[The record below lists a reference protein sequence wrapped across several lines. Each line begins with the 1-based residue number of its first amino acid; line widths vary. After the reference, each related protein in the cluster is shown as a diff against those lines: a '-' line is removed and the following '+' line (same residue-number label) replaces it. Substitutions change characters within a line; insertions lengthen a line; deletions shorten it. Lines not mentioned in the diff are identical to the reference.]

1 MSYTPTI
8 YRHHGGI
15 LMAILALLVAGLWV
29 ANLFV
34 GSVSIPSAE
43 VWNILWGGNA
53 SVESWQYIVIE
64 SRIPQAVTAL
74 LAGAALAVA
83 GLLLQTAFNNPLA
96 GPSILG
102 IDTGASLG
110 VAVVMLASNMLH
122 IANGMSGGIAAV
134 GGAFVGATAIMAVI
148 LFFSTFV
155 RDNLMLLIIGIMVG
169 YLASSLISLL
179 NFFATSQQ
187 VHAYTMWGLGNLG
200 NITLQQL
207 PLFATL
213 SLTGLLIS
221 ILLIKPLNAMLL
233 GTRYAENLGINIKT
247 TRNLLLLSTG
257 LLTATVTAYCGPV
270 AFIGLSVPHIARL
283 LLQSSNHNSLLPVT
297 MLCGAAVLLLCN
309 LVSTLPSGGII
320 PINAVTPVIG
330 APVIIYVIV
339 NQRKINYFNG

>member
-1 MSYTPTI
+1 MSNTPAT
-8 YRHHGGI
+8 YRHNSGLLI
-15 LMAILALLVAGLWV
+15 AILALLVAGLWV

-34 GSVSIPSAE
+34 GSVSIPSQE
-43 VWNILWGGNA
+43 VWRILWGGDA
-53 SVESWQYIVIE
+53 SVESWQYIILE
-64 SRIPQAVTAL
+64 SRLPQAVTAL

-83 GLLLQTAFNNPLA
+83 GLLLQTVFNNPLA

-110 VAVVMLASNMLH
+110 VAVVMLASNMLNL
-122 IANGMSGGIAAV
+122 ANGMPGGIAAV

-155 RDNLMLLIIGIMVG
+155 RDILMLLIIGIMVG

-200 NITLQQL
+200 NVTLQQL
-207 PLFATL
+207 PLFASL
-213 SLTGLLIS
+213 SLAGLFIS
-221 ILLIKPLNAMLL
+221 VLLVKPLNAMLL
-233 GTRYAENLGINIKT
+233 GTRYAENLGIDIRT

-257 LLTATVTAYCGPV
+257 LLTAAVTAYCGPV

-283 LLQSSNHNSLLPVT
+283 LLRSSNHNSLLPVT

-309 LVSTLPSGGII
+309 LISTLPSDGII
-320 PINAVTPVIG
+320 PINAVTPIIG

>member
-1 MSYTPTI
+1 M
-8 YRHHGGI
+8 
-15 LMAILALLVAGLWV
+15 
-29 ANLFV
+29 
-34 GSVSIPSAE
+34 
-43 VWNILWGGNA
+43 
-53 SVESWQYIVIE
+53 
-64 SRIPQAVTAL
+64 TAL

-200 NITLQQL
+200 NVTLQQL

-221 ILLIKPLNAMLL
+221 VLLIKPLNAMLL